1 MNLHTIWNSPIITAK
16 KSKQLPKKTLKCVG
30 FHVCDKN
37 VSFLCQR
44 SIQHCIKHRATTA
57 QYILVCHD
65 HLPGLPHPEGDIT
78 VYLVVKHIPV
88 ALRQGFTKLPLPV
101 HAFIWA
107 IILREKIH
115 SITYCTFWCY
125 HDISMSFYM
134 HWLTA

>member
-1 MNLHTIWNSPIITAK
+1 MNWYTIRNSPIITVK

-44 SIQHCIKHRATTA
+44 SIQHCIKHRAATA

-65 HLPGLPHPEGDIT
+65 NLPDLPHPEGDIT

-88 ALRQGFTKLPLPV
+88 ALSQGFTKLPLPV

-107 IILREKIH
+107 ITLRKNQ
-115 SITYCTFWCY
+115 FNN
-125 HDISMSFYM
+125 
-134 HWLTA
+134 LL